1 MPTAAERQFHLDMVA
16 GAQRL
21 KREIGY
27 NPVRFTQLPRYENLF
42 TDAERDTARRRLEA
56 HKSATV

>member
-1 MPTAAERQFHLDMVA
+1 MTAEATRRFHADLVA

-27 NPVRFTQLPRYENLF
+27 NTSCLMQMYARLPL
-42 TDAERDTARRRLEA
+42 
-56 HKSATV
+56 S